1 MQRGRGAYL
10 ALVRGVLLALLAIW
24 PVAATAH
31 APTFAIYSKVE
42 ATTSGNRIAFVFAFD
57 RMPLRALLERDAA
70 APANVDPA
78 DVGQYRAFLTKYLFD
93 RFSVANAGAPCS
105 HPPELSR
112 LSWDET
118 ILHVIA
124 VTTFTCDA
132 PLTKL
137 DIRSL
142 VTHDMPYPH
151 ELVSDL
157 KHGEV
162 IVRHFYVGDDTEA
175 NIDLASLPASGVVEP
190 WRPRHRGRFTYV
202 PEPGPGRDLNAY
214 TYAEL
219 GVDPPPQAPAAP
231 APEKRSLSFGSF
243 VGQGILHIFTGFD
256 HVLFLVTLLLV
267 VRSWRHLA
275 VVVTSFT
282 AAHSLTLA
290 LATLGF
296 VNIPGRIIEPLIERA
311 GGHRVRV
318 RARSRAGAEQ
328 RPARSRPRRAR
339 PLVRA
344 LRLQRGG
351 GDRPAGDRRAAVR
364 LSGVAAIARARLSA
378 RAQRGLRARSRRR
391 GLLDRGAREAG
402 LPRLGVRKW
411 ESRQAAKTPRGT
423 GDGGVLPRCFLAPWR
438 LGGSPFWLGGLTR
451 GRVPSH
457 PPREPAACSAKSF
470 TQPTPT

>member
-1 MQRGRGAYL
+1 MGERAGAWPRL
-10 ALVRGVLLALLAIW
+10 VLVRGVLLALLALW
-24 PVAATAH
+24 PVAADAH
-31 APTFAIYSKVE
+31 APTFAVYSKVE
-42 ATTSGNRIAFVFAFD
+42 GTTSGNRIAFVFAFD

-70 APANVDPA
+70 QGKVEPA

-93 RFSVANAGAPCS
+93 RFSVANAGTPCS
-105 HPPELSR
+105 HPAELSR

-142 VTHDMPYPH
+142 VTHDMPYSH

-157 KHGEV
+157 KHGDV
-162 IVRHFYVGDDTEA
+162 IVRHFYAGDDTEA
-175 NIDLASLPASGVVEP
+175 HIDLTSLPASGVVEP
-190 WRPRHRGRFTYV
+190 WRPRIRGRITYV

-219 GVDPPPQAPAAP
+219 GIDPSQAPAAP
-231 APEKRSLSFGSF
+231 QLQKGTVSFASF

-290 LATLGF
+290 LATLGI
-296 VNIPGRIIEPLIERA
+296 VTIPSRIIEPLIALTVLVVAVDAIARPQASARA
-311 GGHRVRV
+311 AIAFGFGLVHGLGLSSALRELGLGGRELVSALLGFNLGVEIGQLAIVAPLFTLVVWLRTRGPTYLRVRSAVCAVVAVVAVFWIVVRV
-318 RARSRAGAEQ
+318 RQAF
-328 RPARSRPRRAR
+328 
-339 PLVRA
+339 
-344 LRLQRGG
+344 
-351 GDRPAGDRRAAVR
+351 
-364 LSGVAAIARARLSA
+364 
-378 RAQRGLRARSRRR
+378 
-391 GLLDRGAREAG
+391 
-402 LPRLGVRKW
+402 LG
-411 ESRQAAKTPRGT
+411 
-423 GDGGVLPRCFLAPWR
+423 
-438 LGGSPFWLGGLTR
+438 
-451 GRVPSH
+451 
-457 PPREPAACSAKSF
+457 
-470 TQPTPT
+470 

>member
-1 MQRGRGAYL
+1 MRTRPGARL
-10 ALVRGVLLALLAIW
+10 ALVLGVLLALLALW
-24 PVAATAH
+24 PASAGAH
-31 APTFAIYSKVE
+31 APTFAVYSKVE
-42 ATTSGNRIAFVFAFD
+42 GTTSGNRVVFAFALD
-57 RMPLRALLERDAA
+57 KMPLVALLKRDAA
-70 APANVDPA
+70 APDNASPA

-118 ILHVIA
+118 ILRVIA

-132 PLTKL
+132 PLAKL

-142 VTHDMPYPH
+142 VTHDMPYSH

-157 KHGEV
+157 KHGDV
-162 IVRHFYVGDDTEA
+162 IVRHFYVADDTEA
-175 NIDLASLPASGVVEP
+175 HIDLAALPASGVVEP
-190 WRPRHRGRFTYV
+190 WRPRIRGRISYV

-231 APEKRSLSFGSF
+231 PLEKKSMSFASF

-290 LATLGF
+290 LATLGI
-296 VNIPGRIIEPLIERA
+296 VTIPGRIIEPLIALTVLVVAVDAIARPQAGARA
-311 GGHRVRV
+311 AIAFGFGLIHGLGLSSALRDLGLEGRELVSGLLGFNLGVEIGQLAIVAPLFSLVVWLRARGPAYTRVRSAVCAVVAVVAVFWIVVRV
-318 RARSRAGAEQ
+318 RQAFAG
-328 RPARSRPRRAR
+328 
-339 PLVRA
+339 
-344 LRLQRGG
+344 
-351 GDRPAGDRRAAVR
+351 
-364 LSGVAAIARARLSA
+364 
-378 RAQRGLRARSRRR
+378 
-391 GLLDRGAREAG
+391 
-402 LPRLGVRKW
+402 
-411 ESRQAAKTPRGT
+411 
-423 GDGGVLPRCFLAPWR
+423 
-438 LGGSPFWLGGLTR
+438 
-451 GRVPSH
+451 
-457 PPREPAACSAKSF
+457 
-470 TQPTPT
+470 